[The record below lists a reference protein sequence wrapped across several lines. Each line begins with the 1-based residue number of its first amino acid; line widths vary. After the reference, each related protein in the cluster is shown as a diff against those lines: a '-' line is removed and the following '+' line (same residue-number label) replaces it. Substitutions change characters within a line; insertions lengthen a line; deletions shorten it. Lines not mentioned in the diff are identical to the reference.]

1 MNFDYVIVGG
11 GSAGCCLAGR
21 LSEDP
26 GKSVCLIEAGPP
38 DNDPRIKIPLALLNL
53 IGNPR
58 FDWCYES
65 APHAHMNGR
74 TVSVPRGKTLGGSG
88 SINSMVYI
96 RGRASDY
103 DAWSRLGCSGWD
115 WESVLPYFIRAESN
129 QRLADDPLHGGDGP
143 LNVEDLRSPDPM
155 LEQFVAA
162 GRANGIPENG
172 DFNGVYQDGLGAYQ
186 ATMRKGRRWSAADA
200 YLRPAKGRK
209 NLHVLTNAKVESID
223 FSGKVAR
230 WVNLRRG
237 SEHETIVIDDT
248 LILCAGAIGTPT
260 LLLRSGVGPQD
271 HLQELQIPFV
281 HELSGVGEN
290 LHDHPAIAVHY
301 DGGDSGRGLSFATL
315 PKLAVA
321 PFEYLFARRGIFAS
335 NLVEGGGFA
344 RTDASL
350 TEPDVQFH
358 FIPSK
363 VGHIGAK
370 ISWGNGYYCDVC
382 LLKPNS
388 RGRLRLAS
396 AEIDDDPIID
406 LNLLSDY
413 EDRQTLLRGLKLLRR
428 VLSNPALS
436 GSGAKEA
443 VPGPAVQSD
452 DELLQYIYERLGT
465 GYHPVGTCRMG
476 DPADPMTVV
485 DSNLRVIGLENVRI
499 ADASVMPEIVAG
511 NTNAPT
517 MMIADV
523 AADRITGKAGT
534 ENSATT

>member
-1 MNFDYVIVGG
+1 MQFDYVIVGG

-26 GKSVCLIEAGPP
+26 EKNVCLIEAGPP
-38 DNDPRIKIPLALLNL
+38 DNDPRIRIPLALIAL

-65 APHAHMNGR
+65 APHAHMNGH
-74 TVSVPRGKTLGGSG
+74 TVLVPRGKTLGGSG

-96 RGRASDY
+96 RGRPSDY
-103 DAWSRLGCSGWD
+103 DAWARLGCSGWN

-143 LNVEDLRSPDPM
+143 LVVEDLRSPDPM
-155 LEQFVAA
+155 LEQYVAA
-162 GRANGIPENG
+162 GKENGIPENR
-172 DFNGVYQDGLGAYQ
+172 DFNGVSQEGIGAYQ

-209 NLHVLTNAKVESID
+209 NLHVVTNAEVESID
-223 FSGKVAR
+223 FEGKIAR
-230 WVNLRRG
+230 RVNLRGERDPIG
-237 SEHETIVIDDT
+237 IDAE
-248 LILCAGAIGTPT
+248 LILCAGAIGTPA

-271 HLQELQIPFV
+271 HLQVLQIPFV
-281 HELSGVGEN
+281 HELPGVGEN
-290 LHDHPAIAVHY
+290 LHDHPAIAAFY
-301 DGGDSGRGLSFATL
+301 DGGNSGRGLSLATL
-315 PKLAVA
+315 HKLAAA
-321 PFEYLFARRGIFAS
+321 PFQYLLARRGIFTS
-335 NLVEGGGFA
+335 NLVESGGFA
-344 RTDASL
+344 RTDPSI

-370 ISWGNGYYCDVC
+370 ITWGRGYYGDVC
-382 LLKPNS
+382 VLKPAS

-428 VLSNPALS
+428 VLGSPALS
-436 GSGAKEA
+436 GSGANEV

-465 GYHPVGTCRMG
+465 AYHPVGTCRMG

-499 ADASVMPEIVAG
+499 ADASVIPEVVAG

-523 AADRITGKAGT
+523 AADRIMGKAG
-534 ENSATT
+534 SS